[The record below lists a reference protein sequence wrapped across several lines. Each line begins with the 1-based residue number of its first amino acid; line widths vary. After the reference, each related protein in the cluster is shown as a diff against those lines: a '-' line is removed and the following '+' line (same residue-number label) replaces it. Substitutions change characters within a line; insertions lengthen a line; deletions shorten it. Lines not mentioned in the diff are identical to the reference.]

1 MPLLQKE
8 EQSMQIIVCEDEQM
22 YQQLICDQ
30 IAQWQQRNSYVLHIS
45 IAIATK
51 AVTPFT
57 ADV

>member
-1 MPLLQKE
+1 
-8 EQSMQIIVCEDEQM
+8 MQIIVCENEQM

-45 IAIATK
+45 IAISTK